1 MLAERVE
8 IDYPFPRVLLGQA
21 ELRISPSVA
30 TLWLSSYT
38 EQERPWSGAS
48 PPMAIFSS

>member
-21 ELRISPSVA
+21 ELRISPSAA
-30 TLWLSSYT
+30 TLWLSYT
-38 EQERPWSGAS
+38 EQERLWPGAS